1 MANIRLLLS
10 GLTLAA
16 LSLTA
21 FAQDPE
27 AFKAPPGP
35 DGENIGVDQ
44 NLDGQV
50 PLNTQWVDEHGKK
63 VTLGEYFTDK
73 PVLFVPVFYG
83 CKGICL
89 VTMDGVL
96 NAIKNMRTY
105 NVGRDFEI
113 VTFSIH
119 PKETPEMAMKMK
131 QTAMTEYQR
140 PGAPEGWHF
149 LTGTDASIKPLTKAL
164 GFNYVYDEKA
174 NWIDHPAAIIVATPE
189 GKISRYFINVN
200 YAPKTVLTALQDAS
214 KQKIGTLT
222 EPVWFGCLSR
232 NKSTGA
238 LTVNVN
244 RVVQLAAILTFAIL
258 GTSIFMMSRKYKTTA
273 LKRTTPRKESTEQP

>member
-1 MANIRLLLS
+1 MANLRLLLS
-10 GLTLAA
+10 GFALAA

-21 FAQDPE
+21 LAQDPE
-27 AFKAPPGP
+27 SLKAPPGP

-44 NLDGQV
+44 NLDKQV
-50 PLNTQWVDEHGKK
+50 PLNTQWVDEYGQK
-63 VTLGEYFTDK
+63 VTLGEYFNGK

-119 PKETPEMAMKMK
+119 PKETPDMALKMK
-131 QTAMTEYQR
+131 KTALTEYQR
-140 PGAPEGWHF
+140 PGASEGWHF
-149 LTGTDASIKPLTKAL
+149 LTGNDASIKPLTEAL
-164 GFNYVYDEKA
+164 GFHYIYDEKA

-189 GKISRYFINVN
+189 GRISRYFINVN

-214 KQKIGTLT
+214 KQKIGSLT

-238 LTVNVN
+238 LTVNVT

-273 LKRTTPRKESTEQP
+273 LKRTAVRKESTKPL